1 MKTILSLHGLLSS
14 GEHGT
19 AKALNSLKNVTVI
32 APDIPLDAHEAIA
45 LIAELCHRHQPDLI
59 VGNSMGCMFA
69 HQMHGFKKLLINPAF
84 HVSQF
89 MRKEL
94 GEHKFLKAR
103 ADGATSCVF
112 TIPLCD
118 GYDEVEKHQFD
129 GITASDRSGTH
140 ALFGGLD
147 TVVHCYDEFCLYYD
161 ASNAEYFNG
170 AHQLSEAQKYTILL
184 PKVRRILGV

>member
-1 MKTILSLHGLLSS
+1 MKTILSLHGLMSS

-19 AKALNSLKNVTVI
+19 AKALSSLKNVTVI

-45 LIAELCHRHQPDLI
+45 LITELCHRHQPDLI

-84 HVSQF
+84 HVSQSI
-89 MRKEL
+89 RKKI

-103 ADGATSCVF
+103 AAGATTCFF
-112 TIPLCD
+112 TLSLSD
-118 GYDEVEKHQFD
+118 SYEEVEKHQFD
-129 GITASDRSGTH
+129 DISASDRSNTY

-147 TVVHCYDEFCLYYD
+147 TVANCYEEFCLYYD
-161 ASNAEYFNG
+161 ASNAEFFNG
-170 AHQLSEAQKYTILL
+170 THRLSEAQKYTILL
-184 PKVRRILGV
+184 PKVRHILGI